1 MACFKVTLTL
11 TPTPTL
17 TLTLTTDPDPNPK
30 LNPNPDPNPNPNP
43 NPTPNPTPPLV
54 QLPVVAKKGGRAS
67 ADGAAKGN
75 RKRGGRKQR
84 VTETF

>member
-1 MACFKVTLTL
+1 
-11 TPTPTL
+11 
-17 TLTLTTDPDPNPK
+17 
-30 LNPNPDPNPNPNP
+30 
-43 NPTPNPTPPLV
+43 V